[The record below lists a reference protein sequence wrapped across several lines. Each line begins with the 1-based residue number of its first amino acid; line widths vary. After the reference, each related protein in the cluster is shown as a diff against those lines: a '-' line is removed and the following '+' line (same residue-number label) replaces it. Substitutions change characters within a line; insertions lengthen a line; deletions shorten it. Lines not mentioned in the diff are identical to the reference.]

1 MTTIRNVTCDNCSA
15 SYPIDFS
22 KLKRER
28 NRITC
33 KRCQHKVV
41 FFKSAVLEPQ
51 NEAAQIDHADEKT
64 LVEEDR
70 KAPNVQQS
78 IQNDPQTAVSTNQP
92 PVLSSVPP
100 ITKEVSDPTIRRQS
114 PLPTEEK
121 PQINVRKS
129 NLQSNKNVAQ
139 ELADKAPKSKVPVKK
154 KSGSDPLGLRGALQ
168 LCTGMMIL
176 GLVSI
181 AGMHFAPDTIGDMA
195 FLVGSSSLTL
205 GALWL
210 ITSDF
215 GFSKP
220 SMGLS
225 VGGASIVA
233 IATGALVF
241 GSAEQ
246 VEPSKE
252 EAGVEVPAEILP
264 TVEVA
269 EKQEQDLTQKEAS
282 FDRSKSKSTGN
293 KNKGRSMGATS
304 ATVRDADKSNKAH
317 KEMFAAANQYINSKE
332 TPSSVGNDDEPLDQA
347 SRPSDV
353 VAPSDPD
360 ELLEDDL
367 DLDGFDDLG
376 LDDEEEKKGLFGR
389 KDKNE
394 SKSAPKP
401 EKKPEPKPK
410 SSGKK
415 VNVEQHI
422 LDIIIRNNK
431 DVKSCY
437 AQVRAETGTFPKVT
451 DVMFTLQPTGKV
463 SSAYIASGP
472 YVGSKFEGCLRAAF
486 KGMTFPTSDSDATA
500 QTLKYTFRL

>member
-41 FFKSAVLEPQ
+41 FFKSSVLEPQ

-64 LVEEDR
+64 LVEDER
-70 KAPNVQQS
+70 KAPNVQKPIQS
-78 IQNDPQTAVSTNQP
+78 DPQTAVSTNQP
-92 PVLSSVPP
+92 PVLDDIAPA
-100 ITKEVSDPTIRRQS
+100 TKELSDPTIRRQS

-121 PQINVRKS
+121 PQINIRKPS
-129 NLQSNKNVAQ
+129 PQSSRNVEK
-139 ELADKAPKSKVPVKK
+139 ELADKAPKSSLKK
-154 KSGSDPLGLRGALQ
+154 KSSSDPLGLRGALQ

-176 GLVSI
+176 GLASI
-181 AGMHFAPDTIGDMA
+181 ASMHFAPDSIGDMA

-241 GSAEQ
+241 GGSEPVEQ
-246 VEPSKE
+246 SQEQIEVEE
-252 EAGVEVPAEILP
+252 PADILP

-269 EKQEQDLTQKEAS
+269 DKQDQPVEEKEAS
-282 FDRSKSKSTGN
+282 FDRTKSKASNN
-293 KNKGRSMGATS
+293 KNKRSMGATS

-317 KEMFAAANQYINSKE
+317 KDMFAAANQYINSKE
-332 TPSSVGNDDEPLDQA
+332 TPKPAVDDDEMDVA
-347 SRPSDV
+347 TRPSDV

-360 ELLEDDL
+360 EILEDDL
-367 DLDGFDDLG
+367 DLEGFDDLG
-376 LDDEEEKKGLFGR
+376 LDDDDTEKRGLFGR
-389 KDKNE
+389 KDKEE
-394 SKSAPKP
+394 SKPAPKP
-401 EKKPEPKPK
+401 EKKPEPKAK
-410 SSGKK
+410 SGSKK

-486 KGMTFPTSDSDATA
+486 KVMTFPTSDADATP

>member
-41 FFKSAVLEPQ
+41 FFKSSVLEPQ

-64 LVEEDR
+64 LVEDER
-70 KAPNVQQS
+70 KTPNVQKP

-92 PVLSSVPP
+92 PVLRDVALT
-100 ITKEVSDPTIRRQS
+100 TKELSDPTIRRQA

-121 PQINVRKS
+121 PQINIRKPS
-129 NLQSNKNVAQ
+129 PQDNKNVEK
-139 ELADKAPKSKVPVKK
+139 ELADKAPKSSPNLKK

-176 GLVSI
+176 GLASI
-181 AGMHFAPDTIGDMA
+181 AGMHFASGSIGDMA

-220 SMGLS
+220 SLGLS

-241 GSAEQ
+241 GGSEP
-246 VEPSKE
+246 VEPSQEHIEVE
-252 EAGVEVPAEILP
+252 EPADILP

-269 EKQEQDLTQKEAS
+269 DKQDQSVEGKEAS
-282 FDRSKSKSTGN
+282 FDRTNSKASSN
-293 KNKGRSMGATS
+293 KNTRSMGATS
-304 ATVRDADKSNKAH
+304 ATVRDAEKSNKAH
-317 KEMFAAANQYINSKE
+317 KDMFAAANQYINSKE
-332 TPSSVGNDDEPLDQA
+332 ASKPEVDDDEDMDIVP
-347 SRPSDV
+347 RPNDI
-353 VAPSDPD
+353 APPSEPD
-360 ELLEDDL
+360 EPFEDDL
-367 DLDGFDDLG
+367 DLEGFDDLG
-376 LDDEEEKKGLFGR
+376 LDDDDTEKKGLFGR
-389 KDKNE
+389 KDKEE
-394 SKSAPKP
+394 SKPESKP
-401 EKKPEPKPK
+401 EQKPEPKAK
-410 SSGKK
+410 SGSKK

-463 SSAYIASGP
+463 NSAYIASGP

-486 KGMTFPTSDSDATA
+486 KAMTFPTSDADATP